1 MNNIQAET
9 LTNLAV
15 YQLFRDYPDNT
26 YIDIGT
32 CLTPMMDMPTHRG
45 YLQAFWNYQPN
56 QDIQK
61 ICVWN

>member
-1 MNNIQAET
+1 MHNIGK
-9 LTNLAV
+9 
-15 YQLFRDYPDNT
+15 NT

-45 YLQAFWNYQPN
+45 YLQSFWNYRN
-56 QDIQK
+56 TQDIQK

>member
-1 MNNIQAET
+1 
-9 LTNLAV
+9 
-15 YQLFRDYPDNT
+15 
-26 YIDIGT
+26 
-32 CLTPMMDMPTHRG
+32 MDMPTHRG